1 MIVSTASGPWA
12 TCCKD
17 VSKRNAIRLAI
28 FASATLYFELAI
40 IRFTSAEVL
49 YLGYFSNFIL
59 ISSFA
64 GLGLGFLSVS
74 HSFRL
79 PRYLPFLLLFLFA
92 IVLVSQFDASSLR
105 DKFGLFFFGSESGQS
120 GLPGAVMLIV
130 LFVSTV
136 AFFCCM
142 GRLVGEAFA
151 EFSPLKAYT
160 LDIAGSLVGI
170 ALFFVQSMFWCGP
183 VTWVVTGCLLLVAGY
198 TFAPERPEIG
208 QALHLVLAGLA
219 TILLLM
225 SSHTGK
231 KTIWS
236 MYQKLEYE
244 ELTDP
249 EGGLVLANSIPHQF
263 IQPVKFVKQSWYGY
277 PYALHQKNG
286 GALDNLMIIGAGTGT
301 DVAVAL
307 SMGAAQI
314 DAVEIDPGILQLGR
328 EYSPDR
334 PYADPRVRVHVAD
347 GRAFL
352 RNADEQYDVIVFAL
366 PDSLMRISSI
376 SNVRLESYLFTLEC
390 LRDAKAH
397 LKPGGSL
404 VLYNQYRWDWL
415 KQKIAAMLTETFGHG
430 PFQKEMGST
439 TLFVI
444 GDAIG
449 SEPVVRTGFT
459 RLATDNWPFVYM
471 QKPGV
476 HWLYLSMIALFLGG
490 AVIGIRFL
498 APPGTLR
505 RPDWAFFFMGAAFLL
520 LETKSISFFS
530 LLFGT
535 TWMVNSLA
543 FAGVLTSVLIANLIV
558 FRFRIR
564 HAWMV
569 FGLLMLSLLVAYLC
583 PTAALLNIEAASLR
597 YLAGIVL
604 VFAPIFF
611 ATLIFSREFRD
622 VEASTRAFGWNLL
635 GAVSGGGLEYLS
647 LLVGQRNLLW
657 LVAAC
662 YLIVGTL
669 LYRERRRC
677 RMTNG

>member
-1 MIVSTASGPWA
+1 MIASTASGPWA
-12 TCCKD
+12 ACCKD
-17 VSKRNAIRLAI
+17 VSKRNAIRLVI
-28 FASATLYFELAI
+28 FASASLYFELAI

-59 ISSFA
+59 ISSFV

-74 HSFRL
+74 HSLRL

-105 DKFGLFFFGSESGQS
+105 DRFGLFFFGSESGQS

-136 AFFCCM
+136 AFFCSM

-160 LDIAGSLVGI
+160 LDIAGSLIGI
-170 ALFFVQSMFWCGP
+170 ALFFVQSMLWYGP
-183 VTWVVTGCLLLVAGY
+183 VIWVVTGCVLLVAGY
-198 TFAPERPEIG
+198 MFLPERPAIG
-208 QALHLVLAGLA
+208 QAVHLVLAGLA

-244 ELTDP
+244 KLTDP

-263 IQPVKFVKQSWYGY
+263 IQPVRFVKQSWYGY

-286 GALDNLMIIGAGTGT
+286 GSLDNLMIIGAGTGT

-307 SMGAAQI
+307 SMGAVQV

-328 EYSPDR
+328 EHNPDR
-334 PYADPRVRVHVAD
+334 PYADPRVNVHVTD
-347 GRAFL
+347 GREFL
-352 RNADEQYDVIVFAL
+352 RNTDEQYDVIVFAL

-390 LRDAKAH
+390 LRDARTH

-415 KQKIAAMLTETFGHG
+415 KQKIGAMLTETFGHD
-430 PFQKEMGST
+430 PFQKEIGST

-449 SEPVVRTGFT
+449 SEPVVRKGFT
-459 RLATDNWPFVYM
+459 RLATDDWPFVYM

-490 AVIGIRFL
+490 AVVGIRFL

-505 RPDWAFFFMGAAFLL
+505 RPDWVFFFMGASFLL

-543 FAGVLTSVLIANLIV
+543 FAGVLTSVLIANLVV

-564 HAWMV
+564 HAWVV
-569 FGLLMLSLLVAYLC
+569 FCLLMLSLLVAYLC
-583 PTAALLNIEAASLR
+583 PSAALLSIEAAPLR

-611 ATLIFSREFRD
+611 ANLIFSREFRD

-635 GAVSGGGLEYLS
+635 GAVAGGGLEYLS

-657 LVAAC
+657 IVAAC

-669 LYRERRRC
+669 LYMERRRC
-677 RMTNG
+677 SVAND